1 MERQIKGGR
10 KAVPEDELTE
20 LREAAEGA
28 GLPLTAARRPRGEP
42 LLDPATAASWAPGE
56 EAILTTTDPA
66 VLTEMK
72 ALCRKGEGRGWRLV
86 AISGAKD
93 GRQARWTFCG
103 DPRLIQLKAKPMPAP
118 VNGFGSKARKTK
130 TAPAA
135 PAPVDADPVSL
146 IGNAKAEEVVG
157 ATPQLPDDWY
167 DY

>member
-10 KAVPEDELTE
+10 KAIPEGGLTE
-20 LREAAEGA
+20 LREAVEGA

-103 DPRLIQLKAKPMPAP
+103 DPGLIRLKAKPMPAP
-118 VNGFGSKARKTK
+118 VNGFGSKARKAK

>member
-10 KAVPEDELTE
+10 KAVPEGELTE
-20 LREAAEGA
+20 LREAVEGA

-42 LLDPATAASWAPGE
+42 LLDPATTASWAPGE
-56 EAILTTTDPA
+56 EATLTTTDPA

-72 ALCRKGEGRGWRLV
+72 ALCRNGEGWRLV
-86 AISGAKD
+86 AIMGIKD

-103 DPRLIQLKAKPMPAP
+103 DPRLIRLKARVKPGP
-118 VNGFGSKARKTK
+118 VNGFGSKARK
-130 TAPAA
+130 AA